1 MINFKF
7 WFSLL
12 LWYSMMITNG
22 DSQVLLQ
29 LEIKNEVE
37 AIKFYPG
44 QELAIKTK
52 EIPEWQKRAIVRFI
66 PETNLIIFDDGVVA
80 LGDITHVKLPNQ
92 VANMAG
98 KAFTTF
104 GSGWLLFGGI
114 ANLARGDEFTWSTFA
129 IGAVAV
135 GIGILFSRIAS
146 KRKYTIGK
154 NANLRIIDISF
165 PSPDEAL
172 KNRKVLTP

>member
-1 MINFKF
+1 MYAWI
-7 WFSLL
+7 
-12 LWYSMMITNG
+12 ITNLN
-22 DSQVLLQ
+22 SQVLLQ
-29 LEIKNEVE
+29 LEIKNEVD
-37 AIKFYPG
+37 AIKFAPG
-44 QELAIKTK
+44 QELALKTK
-52 EIPEWQKRAIVRFI
+52 DIPEWEKRTIMRFI
-66 PETNLIIFDDGVVA
+66 PETNLIVFEDGVVA
-80 LGDITHVKLPNQ
+80 LNEITHVKLPNQ

-135 GIGILFSRIAS
+135 GIGVLFSRIAS

-165 PSPDEAL
+165 PSSEDVL
-172 KNRKVLTP
+172 KNKKVLTP